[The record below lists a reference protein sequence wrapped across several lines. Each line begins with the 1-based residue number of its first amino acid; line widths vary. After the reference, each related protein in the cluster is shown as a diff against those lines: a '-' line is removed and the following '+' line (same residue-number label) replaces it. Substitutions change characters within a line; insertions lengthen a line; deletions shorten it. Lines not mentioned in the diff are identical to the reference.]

1 MKLGRLFIGVG
12 LLGIVF
18 TIAVW
23 LMMRGSEL
31 PRTNAKPPPTSLMF
45 KRTARRSPPAV
56 PEEIE
61 ESVPAPPGIWLPG
74 MPAEKNGQ
82 LLLDMLAGVTPIRRP
97 SAAAIELYLQQH
109 GRSAASLLAAWQVSG
124 NLDHLREAAT
134 RFENDPR
141 VQFAVLA
148 SDAFPD
154 DRSKWIAL
162 FKQSSLYNPLANY
175 FAANEYF
182 RQNQTD
188 QAVGEMVGA
197 SSKQGFE
204 NYMTAALQECEELF
218 LATGASPIDAKA
230 EGFAAVFLMLQPYV
244 ETMRDLGQAAAG
256 AQAAYAAAGD
266 SASAQDLAKSG
277 VDLGRQMNLGSG
289 GRLLISQMAGISIE
303 EMFLKQLPP
312 DEPLD
317 WLGQSPAA
325 RLAQL
330 QQQRE
335 QIETLSAAC
344 QSALPQLG
352 EAEFG
357 EYVNRLVQ
365 FRELDAMQWLASR
378 KQGP

>member
-1 MKLGRLFIGVG
+1 MKPGRLLIGVG

-23 LMMRGSEL
+23 LMVRGSEF
-31 PRTNAKPPPTSLMF
+31 PRTNAKPPPTSLMS
-45 KRTARRSPPAV
+45 KRTARRSPPAI
-56 PEEIE
+56 PEETE
-61 ESVPAPPGIWLPG
+61 EAVPG

-141 VQFAVLA
+141 VQFVVLA
-148 SDAFPD
+148 TDAFPD

-175 FAANEYF
+175 FAAHEYF

-188 QAVGEMVGA
+188 QAVGEMVAA

-204 NYMTAALQECEELF
+204 NYMTAAFQECEELF

-277 VDLGRQMNLGSG
+277 VDLGRQMNLGGG
-289 GRLLISQMAGISIE
+289 GRLLISQMTGISIE

>member
-1 MKLGRLFIGVG
+1 MKPGRLLIAVG

-31 PRTNAKPPPTSLMF
+31 PRTNAKPPPTSLMS
-45 KRTARRSPPAV
+45 KRTARRSSPV
-56 PEEIE
+56 IPEETE
-61 ESVPAPPGIWLPG
+61 EAAEG

-82 LLLDMLAGVTPIRRP
+82 LLLDMLAGVTPIPKP
-97 SAAAIELYLQQH
+97 STAAIELYLQQH

-148 SDAFPD
+148 TDAFHD

-175 FAANEYF
+175 FAALDYF

-188 QAVGEMVGA
+188 QAVGEMVAA
-197 SSKQGFE
+197 SSKQGFD
-204 NYMTAALQECEELF
+204 NYMTAAFRECEELF
-218 LATGASPIDAKA
+218 LATGTSPIDAKA

-244 ETMRDLGQAAAG
+244 ETMRDFGQAAADT
-256 AQAAYAAAGD
+256 QAAYAEAGD

-289 GRLLISQMAGISIE
+289 GQLLISQ
-303 EMFLKQLPP
+303 P
-312 DEPLD
+312 D
-317 WLGQSPAA
+317 WNRHRGNV
-325 RLAQL
+325 
-330 QQQRE
+330 
-335 QIETLSAAC
+335 
-344 QSALPQLG
+344 PQT
-352 EAEFG
+352 
-357 EYVNRLVQ
+357 V
-365 FRELDAMQWLASR
+365 ASR
-378 KQGP
+378 